1 MRGQIPLETRNIL
14 WPRRKKPSRKT
25 PQETAKTTVPQ
36 EMSSSENP
44 EDRLLIEGHPFM
56 DEKLKVIGVL
66 TQNVTTV
73 MTQRA
78 LRTGT

>member
-1 MRGQIPLETRNIL
+1 V
-14 WPRRKKPSRKT
+14 
-25 PQETAKTTVPQ
+25 TVYLVYIASKQ
-36 EMSSSENP
+36 WNKVAAAIENP
-44 EDRLLIEGHPFM
+44 EDRLVIEGYPFM

-78 LRTGT
+78 LRTDT